1 MIMEIVET
9 KTQSV
14 VLITGAT
21 SGIGLALARLFA
33 RDKHDVFLV
42 ARDEEQLK
50 AVQKDLSQ
58 TYGVTVYYACGD
70 LADRHFVATLPA
82 LVHEKQLV
90 VSCLVNNAGSGVQ
103 GAFAETDWEKEI
115 TSFELIAYAPTYLS
129 KVFLS
134 DLIQNQG
141 KILNVISTSAYAP
154 GNGMAVYSAGKAYL
168 LSFSESLSLELASQ
182 GVTVT
187 ALVPGPTRTG
197 FQSANGL
204 GELPTWRF
212 PSAEAVASFGYR
224 ALQKNKTVAIHGLRN
239 RIIYLILK
247 YTPRFIVR
255 MCA

>member
-1 MIMEIVET
+1 MSET
-9 KTQSV
+9 RDVQVQSV

-21 SGIGLALARLFA
+21 SGIGLALAKLFA
-33 RDKHDVFLV
+33 HDKHDVFLV
-42 ARDEEQLK
+42 ARDEEKLR
-50 AVQKDLSQ
+50 AVQTEISQ
-58 TYGVTVYYACGD
+58 AYGVTAYYACGD
-70 LADRHFVATLPA
+70 MTDRHFIAMLPA

-90 VSCLVNNAGSGVQ
+90 VSCLVNNAGSGIQ
-103 GAFAETDWEKEI
+103 GAFSETDWEKEV

-129 KVFLS
+129 KVFLP

-141 KILNVISTSAYAP
+141 KILNVISTAAYAP
-154 GNGMAVYSAGKAYL
+154 GNNMAVYSAGKAYL
-168 LSFSESLSLELASQ
+168 LSLSESLSLELASR
-182 GVTVT
+182 GVSVT

-204 GELPTWRF
+204 GELPSWRF
-212 PSAEAVASFGYR
+212 PSAEAVALFGYR

-239 RIIYLILK
+239 RLNYLVLK